1 MMKLEVRSVVVSLVV
16 AVVLLSLGGCTS
28 APTVN
33 VAAEEKAIRAA
44 EADFAQA
51 AGAKSLEKSLSF
63 YAEDAV
69 MLNPN
74 EAIAVG
80 KTAIRASWTRMLAMP
95 DVSLTWSVD
104 KVEVAKSGDVAYDYG
119 SYSMSFT
126 GPSGKKINDR
136 GKYATIWKKQADGSW
151 KAALDMT
158 NTDLAAAQPAAAK
171 KAQPKRKKR

>member
-28 APTVN
+28 TPTVN
-33 VAAEEKAIRAA
+33 VAAEEKAIRAV
-44 EADFAQA
+44 EADFARAVA
-51 AGAKSLEKSLSF
+51 AKDLEKGLSF

-69 MLNPN
+69 MLNQN
-74 EAIAVG
+74 EPIAAG

-95 DVSLTWSVD
+95 DMALTWAVD

-119 SYSMSFT
+119 SYNMGFT
-126 GPSGKKINDR
+126 GPSGKKVSDR

-151 KAALDMT
+151 RAVLDMA
-158 NTDLAAAQPAAAK
+158 NTDLSPTQPAAAK
-171 KAQPKRKKR
+171 KAPPKRKKR